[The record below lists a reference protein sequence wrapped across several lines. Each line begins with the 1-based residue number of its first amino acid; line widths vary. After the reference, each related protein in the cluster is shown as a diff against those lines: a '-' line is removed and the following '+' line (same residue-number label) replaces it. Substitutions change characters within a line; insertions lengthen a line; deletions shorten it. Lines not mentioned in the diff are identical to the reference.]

1 MIDTANRRKLINEV
15 LNYDK
20 EIDQRVLNLE
30 KQQVKKWGVE
40 DIQPFIQVD
49 KDVVTAAKETVANLK
64 VLLDQKLAGFNDH
77 KLKSATV
84 EDVIKLYNEL
94 AVLFIKPSNTN
105 ATKIAVRNLAN
116 SLESLI
122 EAILI
127 SLGDW
132 GRISTPPE
140 PLRKAYKL
148 YDVIRDQLRSG
159 NIKPITKDDFIARIE
174 SRPPSASAQ
183 VARSVTEFHRTPDD
197 DDENDDDDPDEGR
210 PHDRQS
216 DILPTSLPAEVVEP
230 AEVEE
235 PPEPELS
242 SSAEPAEPKSKVL
255 AKMYAK
261 EFLPPTPKNIAK
273 MITKSTSP
281 KLLSI
286 STSLPEEQLVIISK
300 AITPVSRFLAKSQQ
314 LEHYTHEQ
322 LESTVIRMSIILNAS
337 LTALANP
344 ATLTFIRDSNINL
357 IGIAAEC
364 AEAIGNRIDRTFE
377 SRVEEPTSSSSSSI
391 VTIPDYRID
400 RKSVITAAKRAFA
413 QAACERANIDV
424 LKKMTVTQL
433 AESVFDAGL
442 QAACEKADDI
452 ALSLNYDRKYTQTI
466 IYSELQT
473 MSRYVID
480 VVTLALVQYMS
491 IVTTSQQEP
500 EIDITYNPVQLQAK
514 SASSGSQSK
523 AKSALVHII
532 KPKLHKYIP
541 LTSKHPPPKAH
552 STPFPKS
559 ASIKWLPTKGVPKWI
574 KAIPSSP
581 PPKAS
586 EEAGSGKQSRA
597 KKLVAGT
604 GECNTGDEISVKPKS
619 TAGRKKKVVKVIP
632 SHTPDLHYNPDLND
646 VYFVR

>member
-159 NIKPITKDDFIARIE
+159 NIKPITADDFIARIE
-174 SRPPSASAQ
+174 SRPPSASVR

-242 SSAEPAEPKSKVL
+242 SSAEPAEPKSKV

-281 KLLSI
+281 KLLS
-286 STSLPEEQLVIISK
+286 SSLTEEQFVIISK
-300 AITPVSRFLAKSQQ
+300 AITPVSRELAKSQQ

-322 LESTVIRMSIILNAS
+322 LESTVTRMSIILNAS

-377 SRVEEPTSSSSSSI
+377 SMVEEPTSSSSSSI

-400 RKSVITAAKRAFA
+400 RKSVITAATRAFA

-424 LKKMTVTQL
+424 MEKMTVTQL

-442 QAACEKADDI
+442 QAACEKADDM

-466 IYSELQT
+466 IYSELKT

-480 VVTLALVQYMS
+480 AVTLALVQYMS
-491 IVTTSQQEP
+491 SVTTSQQEP

-523 AKSALVHII
+523 AKSALVPII
-532 KPKLHKYIP
+532 KSKLHKYIP

-559 ASIKWLPTKGVPKWI
+559 GSIKWIPGKGVPKWI
-574 KAIPSSP
+574 KAIPSKP

-597 KKLVAGT
+597 KKLVSGT
-604 GECNTGDEISVKPKS
+604 GGTINDSDVEKKPKS
-619 TAGRKKKVVKVIP
+619 TTGRKKKVVTSIP
-632 SHTPDLHYNPDLND
+632 VHTPDLNYNPDLND